1 MAESKLIKT
10 GYEIEDIQI
19 MQAPISEIR
28 HRSEC
33 NTKIKICGKEYYPVI
48 VAPMGAVTDEY
59 NYKTWLDN
67 GFMCVVPRTVDFE
80 KRLELS
86 KEVFA
91 SFSLKEAEDFCNSDY
106 DFSNGPY
113 YICVDIAHG
122 TMSSLY
128 NVCKTLKAK
137 YGNENIVIMTGNVA
151 NPLAY
156 DYYAD
161 AGIDFMRCNVGT
173 GSRCLT
179 SVQLGVHMP
188 SATLLDELRM
198 RKENWE
204 STYGKKGTEI
214 IFDGGVSNF
223 DTIQKALALGAFAV
237 MSGNI
242 FAKSWEAC
250 GEIRWA
256 TPKEDD
262 NSLDIYD
269 EKTSFSNEDF
279 LNYLNDEDIDSE
291 YIESPNDEY
300 CGFYLYYRNKY
311 GILLQYPNI
320 KYIPYREYYGM
331 ASKKAQK
338 LTNGEATKT
347 SEGNIKPIKIEYHIG
362 KWAENM
368 KDYLASCMSYCGVDN
383 IDDFRKEAEVII
395 SLSGDKSFK
404 K

>member
-1 MAESKLIKT
+1 MAESKLINT

-33 NTKIKICGKEYYPVI
+33 NTKIKICGKEYYPLI

-67 GFMCVVPRTVDFE
+67 GFMCVIPRTVDFE
-80 KRLELS
+80 KRMELS

-91 SFSLKEAEDFCNSDY
+91 SFSLREAEDFCNSDY

-128 NVCKTLKAK
+128 NVCKTLKSK

-198 RKENWE
+198 RKEVWE
-204 STYGKKGTEI
+204 ASYGKKGTEI

-250 GEIRWA
+250 GEIRW
-256 TPKEDD
+256 TKP
-262 NSLDIYD
+262 NSKGDVDIYND
-269 EKTSFSNEDF
+269 ELSFS
-279 LNYLNDEDIDSE
+279 DIDFQTYLS
-291 YIESPNDEY
+291 YNESS
-300 CGFYLYYRNKY
+300 FYLGDGKSLEYLEKNFK
-311 GILLQYPNI
+311 
-320 KYIPYREYYGM
+320 PYREYYGM

-338 LTNGEATKT
+338 LTNGKATKT
-347 SEGNIKPIKIEYHIG
+347 SEGNVKPILIEYHID

>member
-1 MAESKLIKT
+1 MAESKLINT

-33 NTKIKICGKEYYPVI
+33 NTKIKICGKEYYPLI

-67 GFMCVVPRTVDFE
+67 GFMCVIPRTVDFE
-80 KRLELS
+80 KRMELS

-91 SFSLKEAEDFCNSDY
+91 SFSLREAEDFCNSDY

-128 NVCKTLKAK
+128 NVCKTLKSK

-198 RKENWE
+198 RKEVWE
-204 STYGKKGTEI
+204 ASYGKKGTEI

-250 GEIRWA
+250 GEIRW
-256 TPKEDD
+256 TKP
-262 NSLDIYD
+262 NSKGDVDIYND
-269 EKTSFSNEDF
+269 LGDGKSLEYLEKNF
-279 LNYLNDEDIDSE
+279 
-291 YIESPNDEY
+291 
-300 CGFYLYYRNKY
+300 K
-311 GILLQYPNI
+311 
-320 KYIPYREYYGM
+320 PYREYYGM

-338 LTNGEATKT
+338 LTNGKATKT
-347 SEGNIKPIKIEYHIG
+347 SEGNVKPILIEYHID

>member
-1 MAESKLIKT
+1 MAKSKLIKT
-10 GYEIEDIQI
+10 GYEIEDVQI
-19 MQAPISEIR
+19 LQSPISPIR

-33 NTKIKICGKEYYPVI
+33 ETKIKICGKKYYPLI
-48 VAPMGAVTDEY
+48 VAPMGAVTNEY
-59 NYKTWLDN
+59 NYKTWLEN
-67 GFMCVVPRTVDFE
+67 GFMCVIPRTVDFN

-91 SFSLKEAEDFCNSDY
+91 SFSLKESEDFCKSDY

-113 YICVDIAHG
+113 YICIDIAHG
-122 TMSSLY
+122 TMASLY
-128 NVCKTLKAK
+128 DVCKKLKKK
-137 YGNENIVIMTGNVA
+137 YGKKNIVIMTGNVA
-151 NPLAY
+151 NPMAY

-161 AGIDFMRCNVGT
+161 AGIDYMRCNVGT

-179 SVQLGVHMP
+179 SVQVGVHMP
-188 SATLLDELRM
+188 SATLLDELCM
-198 RKENWE
+198 RKQEWE
-204 STYGKKGTEI
+204 RVHDRKGTEL

-256 TPKEDD
+256 RPDSKGNINMFDD
-262 NSLDIYD
+262 
-269 EKTSFSNEDF
+269 EFSFSDTDFQQYILNNE
-279 LNYLNDEDIDSE
+279 NIIKNSVEYLRENF
-291 YIESPNDEY
+291 N
-300 CGFYLYYRNKY
+300 
-311 GILLQYPNI
+311 
-320 KYIPYREYYGM
+320 PYREYYGM

-347 SEGNIKPIKIEYHIG
+347 AEGNVKPILIEYHID
-362 KWAENM
+362 KWAKNM
-368 KDYLASCMSYCGVDN
+368 KDYLASCMSYCGVTT
-383 IDDFRKEAEVII
+383 IDEFRKEAEVII
-395 SLSGDKSFK
+395 SMSGDKSFK